1 MAIGIVVINLYLPQ
15 NSFPHEINHKISE
28 GALQDT
34 NGEK

>member
-1 MAIGIVVINLYLPQ
+1 MAIGIGVINLYLSQ
-15 NSFPHEINHKISE
+15 NSFPHEISHIVSE